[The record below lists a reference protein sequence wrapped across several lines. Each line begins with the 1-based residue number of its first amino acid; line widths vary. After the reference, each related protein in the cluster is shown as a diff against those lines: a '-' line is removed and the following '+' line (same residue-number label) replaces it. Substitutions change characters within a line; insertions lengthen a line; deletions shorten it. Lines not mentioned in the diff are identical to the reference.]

1 MKSLSAGQLM
11 EKAIKGEA
19 LTTSEALAVYGN
31 EKNWEQDHMTKKCR
45 WVWKGPVICAYE
57 LGQREST
64 VFINNDYDI
73 AKGSVIN
80 GDGSVIWFKCV
91 CGKANILNGFKYCP
105 DCGKTIIWGKKFK

>member
-19 LTTSEALAVYGN
+19 LTASEALAIYGN
-31 EKNWEQDHMTKKCR
+31 EKNWEQDNSTKKCR
-45 WVWKGPVICAYE
+45 WVWKGPVICAFE

-64 VFINNDYDI
+64 VFINSDYDNV
-73 AKGSVIN
+73 KG
-80 GDGSVIWFKCV
+80 DWFKCV

-105 DCGKTIIWGKKFK
+105 DCGRTIIWDRNGG